1 MRITKQRRAFIN
13 AVKDDFVK
21 HGITPKLLA
30 KFYEQRFNTFRDMG
44 NDIIPLVEI
53 AVDEFV
59 KAKKWELEFGVELGL
74 MKINK

>member
-21 HGITPKLLA
+21 NEITPKILA
-30 KFYEQRFNTFRDMG
+30 KFYEQRFDTFKDEGR
-44 NDIIPLVEI
+44 DIISLIEI
-53 AVDEFV
+53 AVDEFI
-59 KAKKWELEFGVELGL
+59 KEKNWELEFGVELGL